1 MQSFIS
7 FYLRISKKIVNMK
20 NFKCFSVLVILLSVF
35 TFKASAQGVETAM
48 EVTDKSQT
56 VNKKEMADMV
66 RAEFLHAW
74 KGYKT
79 YAWGYDA
86 LQPLSKKPHNWY
98 KKSLLMT
105 PVDAFDTMIL
115 MDLTEEAGEARELI
129 FKDLDFDVDMDV
141 QNFEVSIRVLGGL
154 LSAFELDGDRRFL
167 SLAEDLA
174 NRLMKSFNS
183 PTGMPYRYVN
193 LKTGATSGP
202 VSNPAEIGTYLV
214 EYGTL
219 SKHTGNP
226 VYYQTAMKAMT
237 ALYALRSP
245 LNLTAEGINVETGKV
260 TNPISHIS
268 GGIDSYLEYML
279 KGSILFNDK
288 QLSSMWTPTIDAVN
302 KYLADKTP
310 EGLWYG
316 QVDMNKGKR
325 TGTSYGSLDA
335 FFAATLAMNNDLER
349 AAALQNSNYRM
360 WMLNGVEPEQLNYS
374 TMKVE
379 NASYI
384 LRPENFESAYYL
396 YQYTQDERYLD
407 MGKNMFDNLV
417 TFCRTDEAYASLK
430 DVQTKE
436 KQDSMESFF
445 FAETLKYAFLLF
457 DESDKLNFHKVIFN
471 TEAHPY
477 RRD

>member
-1 MQSFIS
+1 MKKPQLFI
-7 FYLRISKKIVNMK
+7 
-20 NFKCFSVLVILLSVF
+20 SVLVLLF
-35 TFKASAQGVETAM
+35 FFFPCR
-48 EVTDKSQT
+48 SQVSELSSGP
-56 VNKKEMADMV
+56 VNNAPAFDKKEMANKV

-74 KGYKT
+74 NGYKT

-86 LQPLSKKPHNWY
+86 LQPISKKPHNWY

-115 MDLTEEAGEARELI
+115 MDLPDEAKEAKELI

-141 QNFEVSIRVLGGL
+141 QNFEVSIRIFGGL
-154 LSAFELDGDRRFL
+154 LSAYEVDGDRRFL

-174 NRLMKSFNS
+174 QRLMKAFNS

-193 LKTGATSGP
+193 LKTGAVSGA
-202 VSNPAEIGTYLV
+202 VSNPAEIGTYLI

-237 ALYALRSP
+237 ALYALRSAI
-245 LNLTAEGINVETGKV
+245 NLTAEGINVETGKV
-260 TNPISHIS
+260 TNPESHIS
-268 GGIDSYLEYML
+268 GCIDSYLEYML

-288 QLSSMWTPTIDAVN
+288 QLSEMWQPTIEAVN
-302 KYLADKTP
+302 KYLTDQTT
-310 EGLWYG
+310 ESLWYG
-316 QVDMNKGKR
+316 HADMYTGER
-325 TGTSYGSLDA
+325 TGTTYGALDA
-335 FFAATLAMNNDLER
+335 FFAGTLAMDNDLKR
-349 AAALQNSNYRM
+349 AVDLQNSNYKM
-360 WMLNGVEPEQLNYS
+360 WMLHGIEPEVMNYS

-379 NASYI
+379 NGSYI

-396 YQYTQDERYLD
+396 YQYTNDVRYLE
-407 MGKNMFDNLV
+407 MGKAMFDSLIKY
-417 TFCRTDEAYASLK
+417 CRTDVAYAAIK
-430 DVQTKE
+430 DVRTME
-436 KQDSMESFF
+436 KKDYMESFF

-457 DESDKLNFHKVIFN
+457 DDSGRLNFHKVIFN